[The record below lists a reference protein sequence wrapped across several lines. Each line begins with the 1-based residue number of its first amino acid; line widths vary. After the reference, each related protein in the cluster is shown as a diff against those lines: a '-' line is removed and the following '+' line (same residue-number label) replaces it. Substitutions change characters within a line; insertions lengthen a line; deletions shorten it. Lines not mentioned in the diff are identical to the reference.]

1 MHTHT
6 AHTEA
11 DGVQPCKS
19 LVHFFTY
26 HLDLPVRFLWDIGIV
41 QKQVCFRGALVR
53 MHMAQ

>member
-6 AHTEA
+6 AHTGA

-41 QKQVCFRGALVR
+41 QK
-53 MHMAQ
+53 